1 MRDQALL
8 TRRSLASALP
18 FAALTAAP
26 AAALSALASSAD
38 AELVDL
44 GRQWLALHVQHVA
57 HWHAW
62 QAMSDA
68 EQDLRNKAL
77 DAECEA
83 MSFQEWAL
91 EARIHAIPAA
101 TIAGLAVKARIVAH
115 EFDIENLD
123 VASIEHALPLT
134 GDCQANAAVALA
146 LDVLKLAGSLA

>member
-1 MRDQALL
+1 MHEPALL
-8 TRRSLASALP
+8 SRRALASAIPL
-18 FAALTAAP
+18 AALATAP
-26 AAALSALASSAD
+26 AAAMPALASSAD
-38 AELVDL
+38 TELVDL

-62 QAMSDA
+62 QVMPDA

-83 MSFQEWAL
+83 LSFQEWAL

-123 VASIEHALPLT
+123 GASIEHALPLT

-146 LDVLKLAGSLA
+146 LDVLKLLKAAA